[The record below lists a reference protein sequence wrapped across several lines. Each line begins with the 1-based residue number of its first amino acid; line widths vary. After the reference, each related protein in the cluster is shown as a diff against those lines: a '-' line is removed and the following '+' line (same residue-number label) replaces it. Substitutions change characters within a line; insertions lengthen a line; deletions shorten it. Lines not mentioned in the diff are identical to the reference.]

1 MTHGVSLAAFER
13 SDERIV
19 NNAFSHNT
27 LNNVVNSIDLITEQ
41 SVNDLTLLGAKDINH
56 S

>member
-1 MTHGVSLAAFER
+1 MTYGISLNALDR

-19 NNAFSHNT
+19 ENAYSHNT
-27 LNNVVNSIDLITEQ
+27 LNNVVNSIDLITQQ